1 MSTNIYA
8 KLKAVENTKKLIRS
22 AIENKGGSISDSDPF
37 RVYADKILEFEVT
50 SGSASD
56 KFKTLNVKP
65 TGEEFVVTAEEKN
78 CSGFNSVTVAGDT
91 NLVPDNIRSGVKVYG
106 MTGAYRGENASVLA
120 AECIP
125 IIDGTSHT
133 QYPEQGY
140 DGFKKVTVKSEK
152 NLKPENIKE
161 GVTIYGC
168 EGTFAGGGGGGGGIR
183 GFYLTKITGEVNVNS
198 IHSQQLT
205 ITEG

>member
-8 KLKAVENTKKLIRS
+8 KLKAIENTKKLIRS

-37 RVYADKILEFEVT
+37 RVYADKILEFEVI

-65 TGEEFVVTAEEKN
+65 TGEEFVITAEEKN
-78 CSGFNSVTVAGDT
+78 CSGFNSVTVAGDA
-91 NLVPDNIRSGVKVYG
+91 NLVPDNIRSGIKVYG
-106 MTGAYRGENASVLA
+106 MTGNYRGEGSMILA
-120 AECIP
+120 PECIP
-125 IIDGTSHT
+125 IIDGTDHP
-133 QYPEQGY
+133 QYPEEGY
-140 DGFKKVTVKSEK
+140 DGFKKVTVKGDK
-152 NLKPENIKE
+152 NLVPENIRE
-161 GVTIYGC
+161 GVTIYGT
-168 EGTFAGGGGGGGGIR
+168 EGTFAGGGGGGGIR

-198 IHSQQLT
+198 IHAQELT